1 MNLVEKWKKYGL
13 STRAANI
20 LANMEYT
27 SLKQV
32 KKLTFAELNRLPN
45 CGSRT
50 TAEIKFIL
58 FGDVRQSTKYPLYVS
73 DEALISELEAR
84 GYLVHKRDRE
94 AA

>member
-1 MNLVEKWKKYGL
+1 MRLVEKWKKYGL

-20 LANMEYT
+20 LANMECT
-27 SLKQV
+27 SLKQIR
-32 KKLTFAELNRLPN
+32 KLTFNELNELPN
-45 CGSRT
+45 CGPRT

-58 FGDVRQSTKYPLYVS
+58 FGEVQGSTKRLSYLS
-73 DEALISELEAR
+73 DATLISELEAR